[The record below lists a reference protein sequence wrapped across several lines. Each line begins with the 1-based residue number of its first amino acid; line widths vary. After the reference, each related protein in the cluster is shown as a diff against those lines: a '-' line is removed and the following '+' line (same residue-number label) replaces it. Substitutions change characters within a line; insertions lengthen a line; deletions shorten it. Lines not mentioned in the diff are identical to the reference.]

1 MYSFKAKIASRG
13 YHVFKETS
21 WSNAKEGDEVKVDLE
36 TNKSSKKIDPYACAV
51 RAKEEYFKGWK
62 TVGHIPREISRHVY
76 FFIKSEGGSVS
87 GTVISTKYRT
97 SPIPAGGLEIPLLL
111 TFSCSKAISFE
122 KMKTFVQTLYDYKF
136 TGTVVIEEENS
147 DDEDEVIVI
156 NESDSQTVN
165 NCTQLVCYSDS
176 ENEDEKQDRSEESNS
191 EYEGEK
197 QDGSEES
204 NSEYE
209 NENQDGSEESN
220 SEDENENQG
229 SNNIPILNDENE
241 IEIVLITE

>member
-21 WSNAKEGDEVKVDLE
+21 WSNAKEGDEVKVELE
-36 TNKSSKKIDPYACAV
+36 TNKSSKKIDPYACAI
-51 RAKEEYFKGWK
+51 RAEEEYFKGWK

-76 FFIKSEGGSVS
+76 FFYKIRGRFCQWDI
-87 GTVISTKYRT
+87 ISTKYRT

-111 TFSCSKAISFE
+111 TFSCSKAINFE

-136 TGTVVIEEENS
+136 TGTVIEEENC
-147 DDEDEVIVI
+147 DDEDEIIVI

-165 NCTQLVCYSDS
+165 NCTQLVGYSDS
-176 ENEDEKQDRSEESNS
+176 ENED
-191 EYEGEK
+191 EK

-209 NENQDGSEESN
+209 GEKQEGSEESN

-229 SNNIPILNDENE
+229 GNNIPILYNENE

>member
-1 MYSFKAKIASRG
+1 MSSFKAKIASRG

-21 WSNAKEGDEVKVDLE
+21 WSNAKEGDEVKVELE
-36 TNKSSKKIDPYACAV
+36 TNKSSYASAIC
-51 RAKEEYFKGWK
+51 AKEKYFKGWK

-76 FFIKSEGGSVS
+76 FFIKSEGGSVN
-87 GTVISTKYRT
+87 GTVISTKYRM

-111 TFSCSKAISFE
+111 TFSCSKAINFE
-122 KMKTFVQTLYDYKF
+122 KMKKFVQTLYNYKF
-136 TGTVVIEEENS
+136 TGTVIEEENS
-147 DDEDEVIVI
+147 DDEEEIIVI

-165 NCTQLVCYSDS
+165 NCTQLVGYSDS
-176 ENEDEKQDRSEESNS
+176 ENEDEKQDGSEESNS
-191 EYEGEK
+191 KYEGEK
-197 QDGSEES
+197 LGGSEES

-220 SEDENENQG
+220 SKDENENQG
-229 SNNIPILNDENE
+229 GNNIPILKDENE

>member
-1 MYSFKAKIASRG
+1 M
-13 YHVFKETS
+13 ENS
-21 WSNAKEGDEVKVDLE
+21 WPHPERNFE
-36 TNKSSKKIDPYACAV
+36 ACL
-51 RAKEEYFKGWK
+51 F
-62 TVGHIPREISRHVY
+62 
-76 FFIKSEGGSVS
+76 FFIKSEGGSVN

-111 TFSCSKAISFE
+111 TFSCSKAINFE

-136 TGTVVIEEENS
+136 TGTVIEEENS
-147 DDEDEVIVI
+147 DDEDEIIVI

-165 NCTQLVCYSDS
+165 NCTQLVGYSDS
-176 ENEDEKQDRSEESNS
+176 ENEDEKQD
-191 EYEGEK
+191 
-197 QDGSEES
+197 GSEGS

-220 SEDENENQG
+220 SEDENENRG
-229 SNNIPILNDENE
+229 GNNIPILNDENE